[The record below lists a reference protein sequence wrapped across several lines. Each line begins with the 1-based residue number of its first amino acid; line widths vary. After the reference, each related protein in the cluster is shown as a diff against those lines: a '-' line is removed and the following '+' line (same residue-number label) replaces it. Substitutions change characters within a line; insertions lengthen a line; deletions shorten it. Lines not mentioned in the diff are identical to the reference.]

1 MELVKT
7 QIEALADQWDSLCRD
22 ANLSEVDKALLWRRQ
37 FLNPLSV
44 EGLEDELDPIMRN
57 L

>member
-1 MELVKT
+1 MELIKI

-22 ANLSEVDKALLWRRQ
+22 ADLSEVDKALLWRRQ

-44 EGLEDELDPIMRN
+44 EGLEDELAPVMQN